1 MLAFLAARAM
11 PGVEAVAHGAYC
23 RSMALNGVA
32 GCFAISPDAVNNA
45 LVVHLQFGEP
55 RSLFYII
62 ERIRAM
68 FDLNADWAAIIETLR
83 SDPMLLGPAEANPG
97 LRVPGCWNGFELTV
111 RAILGQQMTLKGATA
126 LAGNLV
132 RTFGQRFAGANG
144 LTHLFPSPEVLADAT
159 LTGIGL
165 PRTRADTIRALAR
178 AVCNGQLRYEGIVD
192 SEAFL
197 TRLREV
203 PGVGEWT
210 SQYVAMRAL
219 GEPDAIPSS
228 DLALQRA
235 LGLANSHDFSK
246 RAEAWRP
253 WRAYAAM
260 YLWEIGAGMSLEA
273 RRRTKSAAVQES
285 TSRHHA
291 AASG

>member
-1 MLAFLAARAM
+1 
-11 PGVEAVAHGAYC
+11 
-23 RSMALNGVA
+23 
-32 GCFAISPDAVNNA
+32 
-45 LVVHLQFGEP
+45 
-55 RSLFYII
+55 
-62 ERIRAM
+62 
-68 FDLNADWAAIIETLR
+68 
-83 SDPMLLGPAEANPG
+83 
-97 LRVPGCWNGFELTV
+97 
-111 RAILGQQMTLKGATA
+111 MTLKGAAA

-132 RTFGQRFAGANG
+132 RTFGQRFASANG
-144 LTHLFPSPEVLADAT
+144 LTHLFPSPDVLADAT

-197 TRLREV
+197 TRLREI
-203 PGVGEWT
+203 PGIGEWT

-235 LGLANSHDFSK
+235 LGLANSHDFAK

-260 YLWEIGAGMSLEA
+260 YLWDFGAGMNLEA
-273 RRRTKSAAVQES
+273 KRRTKSAPVKDS

-291 AASG
+291 AAGG